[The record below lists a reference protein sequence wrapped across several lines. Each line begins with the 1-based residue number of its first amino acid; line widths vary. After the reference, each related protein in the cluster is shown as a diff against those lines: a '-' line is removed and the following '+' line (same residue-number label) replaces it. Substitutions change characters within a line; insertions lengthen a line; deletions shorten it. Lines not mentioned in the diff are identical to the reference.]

1 MFDGGVIERDRV
13 KKKRLV
19 KVSEIKVCFR
29 KESCYKESIKIS
41 RFNERKMA
49 IFFSINYIIK
59 LYPDCFS

>member
-41 RFNERKMA
+41 RFTNVKWQ
-49 IFFSINYIIK
+49 FFS
-59 LYPDCFS
+59 P